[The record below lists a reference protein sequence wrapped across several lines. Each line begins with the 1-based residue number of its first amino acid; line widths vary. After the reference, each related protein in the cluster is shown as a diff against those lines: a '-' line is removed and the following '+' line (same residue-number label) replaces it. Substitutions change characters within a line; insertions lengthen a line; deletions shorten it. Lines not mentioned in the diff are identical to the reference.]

1 MKKNTGFTLI
11 ELMVTLVI
19 VGILVVAGGPM
30 LTSTLQGGQ
39 LVASTNELVSAIH
52 ISRSEAV
59 KLNRKVTI
67 CVSDD
72 GATCLDSKKWQ
83 EGWIVFVDA
92 NGDRIGTGAACS
104 AVTDVASDCLLRV
117 HDEID
122 DDLLSI
128 TGIHD
133 SDSTDIKWLT
143 FTSRGQPKDGSATR
157 SGIFSVCSFE
167 KGGSGVD
174 SRAVVLSLPGR
185 VRISENATTTCP
197 AAP

>member
-19 VGILVVAGGPM
+19 VGILAVAGGSM

-72 GATCLDSKKWQ
+72 GATCLD
-83 EGWIVFVDA
+83 
-92 NGDRIGTGAACS
+92 
-104 AVTDVASDCLLRV
+104 
-117 HDEID
+117 
-122 DDLLSI
+122 
-128 TGIHD
+128 
-133 SDSTDIKWLT
+133 
-143 FTSRGQPKDGSATR
+143 
-157 SGIFSVCSFE
+157 
-167 KGGSGVD
+167 
-174 SRAVVLSLPGR
+174 
-185 VRISENATTTCP
+185 
-197 AAP
+197 